1 MVLDFIADIRTM
13 LVKRIQNFFEQYA
26 FGVCT
31 FLGEK
36 LGLASSSIRLFFIY
50 LSFLTLGSPIV
61 VYLSLA
67 FILDMRRHLRKRST
81 IWDY

>member
-1 MVLDFIADIRTM
+1 MI
-13 LVKRIQNFFEQYA
+13 KQIQNFFEKHA

-36 LGLASSSIRLFFIY
+36 LGIASSSIRLFFIY
-50 LSFLTLGSPIV
+50 ISFLTLGSPIV
-61 VYLSLA
+61 IYLSMA
-67 FILDMRRHLRKRST
+67 FILDMRRHLRKRRT